1 MKASKNSY
9 VAKLGIVIGLLFVAS
24 ADTCSDCTSCNHT
37 PRSQLVIT
45 WDDNTSSQMPADA
58 NGCADYNSKNGSCGH
73 VTGLSDSPSP
83 TPFHPSPSS
92 IDLNNAPTTFSMG
105 GSGLDTT
112 YGMPVVMFF
121 DGSGSVAG
129 STTASSVSTDGT
141 SLTAPT
147 PDLSG
152 AYSGYWTLA
161 VFNQASTG
169 LVFLG
174 AGDVEVTGRDYGSCY
189 SDPGQIDNCESMIG
203 HWWNYDT
210 CRCMG
215 N

>member
-1 MKASKNSY
+1 MARQHRNLSTRTG
-9 VAKLGIVIGLLFVAS
+9 VLI
-24 ADTCSDCTSCNHT
+24 
-37 PRSQLVIT
+37 
-45 WDDNTSSQMPADA
+45 
-58 NGCADYNSKNGSCGH
+58 YNSKGGSCGH
-73 VTGLSDSPSP
+73 VTGLSDSSPTP
-83 TPFHPSPSS
+83 TPFHSNPSS
-92 IDLNNAPTTFSMG
+92 IDLNWVPSSFSIS

-121 DGSGSVAG
+121 DGTGAIAG
-129 STTASSVSTDGT
+129 STTANSVSTDGT
-141 SLTAPT
+141 SLTAST

-161 VFNQASTG
+161 VFNQSSSG

-174 AGDVEVTGRDYGSCY
+174 SADVETTGRDYGFCN
-189 SDPGQIDNCESMIG
+189 SDPGQVDNCESMIG